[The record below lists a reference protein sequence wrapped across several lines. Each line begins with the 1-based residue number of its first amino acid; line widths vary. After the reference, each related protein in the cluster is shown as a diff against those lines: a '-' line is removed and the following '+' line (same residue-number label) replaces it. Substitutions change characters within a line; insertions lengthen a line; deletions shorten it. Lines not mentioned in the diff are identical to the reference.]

1 MTQIIS
7 FILLALL
14 AQVFVWFQS
23 NSQLFWE
30 FWKDRFL
37 LSALVYGIPASILFW
52 YTTTLAYKHFGNLWS
67 VRFLMFGL
75 SYITFP
81 LLTYIFAGESW
92 LTPKTVVCTLLSFVI
107 IAIQFYWK

>member
-1 MTQIIS
+1 MTNTIL
-7 FILLALL
+7 FVLLAMT

-23 NSQLFWE
+23 NSQLFWD
-30 FWKDRFL
+30 FWKDRYL
-37 LSALVYGIPASILFW
+37 LSALVYGIPSSILFW

-75 SYITFP
+75 SYVTFP
-81 LLTYIFAGESW
+81 IMTYTFAGESM
-92 LTPKTVVCTLLSFVI
+92 LTPKTIVCTLLSFVI

>member
-1 MTQIIS
+1 MIEVLT
-7 FILLALL
+7 FVLLAMT

-30 FWKDRFL
+30 FWKDRYL
-37 LSALVYGIPASILFW
+37 LSAALFGVPSSILFW

-75 SYITFP
+75 SYVTFP
-81 LLTYIFAGESW
+81 LMTYFLAGESF
-92 LTPKTVVCTLLSFVI
+92 LTPKTIVCTMLSFVI
-107 IAIQFYWK
+107 IGIQFFWK